1 MGGALT
7 KEMMRLMHKQI
18 YEEKRDSFLSL
29 GDQGRYS
36 EAQKRF
42 AFELIGEYGMRATA
56 RILEI
61 PRRTLQRWCRQ
72 NGIYVKRCP
81 SWVRE
86 WARRRRKKRRFW
98 EYRGYG

>member
-7 KEMMRLMHKQI
+7 KELMRLMHKQI
-18 YEEKRDSFLSL
+18 YKEKGDLFLSL
-29 GDQGRYS
+29 GNRGHYS
-36 EAQKRF
+36 EQQKRF
-42 AFELIGEYGMRATA
+42 AFELIGEYGMRATS

-72 NGIYVKRCP
+72 YGIHVRRCP
-81 SWVRE
+81 SWVFE
-86 WARRRRKKRRFW
+86 WARLRRKKRRFW